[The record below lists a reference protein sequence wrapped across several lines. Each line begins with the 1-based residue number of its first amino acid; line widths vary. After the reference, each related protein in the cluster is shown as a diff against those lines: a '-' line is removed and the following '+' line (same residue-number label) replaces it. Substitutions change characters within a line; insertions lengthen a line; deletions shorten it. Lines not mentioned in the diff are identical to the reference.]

1 MGLWI
6 GFLYIGDRWQPQP
19 STRSRDM
26 GTCARRLN
34 VLAEAAGVPAIH
46 QIMTGGKE
54 PTVVPPERR
63 APSGEAGPEL
73 EGDEP

>member
-1 MGLWI
+1 MWI
-6 GFLYIGDRWQPQP
+6 GFLWIDGRWHAQP
-19 STRSRDM
+19 STRSSDM

-63 APSGEAGPEL
+63 APSVEAGVEL
-73 EGDEP
+73 EGEES